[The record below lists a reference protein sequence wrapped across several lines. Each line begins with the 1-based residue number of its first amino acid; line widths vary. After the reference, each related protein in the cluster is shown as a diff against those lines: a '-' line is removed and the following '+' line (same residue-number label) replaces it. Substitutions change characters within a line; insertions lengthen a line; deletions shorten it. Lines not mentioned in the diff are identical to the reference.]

1 MNDPVAELAQIVPDG
16 WLVGGTV
23 RDRVLGRETADFD
36 VATAGSAAEV
46 ARALGRAAGGFAF
59 ELSEAFGAWRIV
71 AHDRTWQVDILP
83 LNGATIEEDLSRRD
97 LTINAIAAPLGS
109 VGYVNP
115 FGGLEDLGARRLRA
129 VSPGAFERDPLR
141 TLRLARLAC
150 ELGFDVEAATQGLAR
165 AAAPRLAEV
174 APERVFAELRR
185 VVCAPAALAGLEL
198 MDAIGVT
205 DVVAARAGGA
215 ARGRAEPLSPPRRVR
230 SHPLGARGG
239 DRARTRSPSGWPATH
254 APALMRFL
262 GEPLAN
268 DLTRSQALRFGALL
282 HDIAKPQT
290 RAVTP
295 QGRVTFMGHDELG
308 ARLATEI
315 LGRLRTSERLRDH
328 VAALTRHHLRLG
340 FLVHEMPLSRRA
352 VYDYLRATAP
362 VAVDV
367 TVLSV
372 ADRLATRGD
381 NAERAIASH
390 LELARQMLAEGLAW
404 IADPP
409 RPPVRGDEL
418 AHALGIKP
426 GPMVGDLL
434 AELEAASFSGEVATR
449 EEAIARARELIASGP
464 GSELGGRGRAG
475 RVLQA
480 KLAAMSDRDPDCLF
494 CKIVAGEIPSER
506 VDEDERTVAF
516 MDINPA
522 TRGHALVIPRRH
534 AANLLEID
542 AEDLA
547 ATVAAA
553 QRLARTASERLGADG
568 VNLLNSCGPAAWQTV
583 FHFHVHV
590 IPRYEGDPLRL
601 PWTPSPGDPDEIAA
615 AAQQLR

>member
-1 MNDPVAELAQIVPDG
+1 VTDPVAALAEIVPDA

-36 VATAGSAAEV
+36 VATAGSAGDI

-71 AHDRTWQVDILP
+71 AHDRTWQVDVLP
-83 LNGATIEEDLSRRD
+83 LNGATIEEDLGRRD

-109 VGYVNP
+109 RGYVDP
-115 FGGLEDLGARRLRA
+115 FGGLEDLSMRRLRA
-129 VSPGAFERDPLR
+129 VSPVAFERDALR

-150 ELGFDVEAATQGLAR
+150 ELGFEVDPATKGLAR
-165 AAAPRLAEV
+165 SAAPGLSAV

-205 DVVAARAGGA
+205 DVILP
-215 ARGRAEPLSPPRRVR
+215 ELSALQGVEQSRFHHLDV
-230 SHPLGARGG
+230 SDH
-239 DRARTRSPSGWPATH
+239 TRSVLAEVI
-254 APALMRFL
+254 ALEADPERVAGENVRVLARFL
-262 GEPLAN
+262 DEPLAN
-268 DLTRSQALRFGALL
+268 DLTRAQALRFGALL

-295 QGRVTFMGHDELG
+295 QGRVTFMGHDQAG
-308 ARLATEI
+308 ARLSAEI
-315 LGRLRTSERLRDH
+315 LGRLRASERLREH

-352 VYDYLRATAP
+352 VYDYLHVTAP

-381 NAERAIASH
+381 NADRAIASH
-390 LELARQMLAEGLAW
+390 LELARHMLAEGLAW
-404 IADPP
+404 AADPP

-418 AHALGIKP
+418 AEALGIKP
-426 GPMVGDLL
+426 GPLVGDLL

-449 EEAIARARELIASGP
+449 EEAIARARELIAS
-464 GSELGGRGRAG
+464 E
-475 RVLQA
+475 
-480 KLAAMSDRDPDCLF
+480 
-494 CKIVAGEIPSER
+494 
-506 VDEDERTVAF
+506 
-516 MDINPA
+516 NP
-522 TRGHALVIPRRH
+522 R
-534 AANLLEID
+534 
-542 AEDLA
+542 
-547 ATVAAA
+547 
-553 QRLARTASERLGADG
+553 
-568 VNLLNSCGPAAWQTV
+568 
-583 FHFHVHV
+583 
-590 IPRYEGDPLRL
+590 
-601 PWTPSPGDPDEIAA
+601 
-615 AAQQLR
+615 

>member
-1 MNDPVAELAQIVPDG
+1 VSDPVAALTEIVPDG

-23 RDRVLGRETADFD
+23 RDRVLGRETADYD
-36 VATAGSAAEV
+36 VATAGSATEV

-83 LNGATIEEDLSRRD
+83 LNGATIEEDLGRRD

-129 VSPGAFERDPLR
+129 VSPVAFERDPLR

-150 ELGFDVEAATQGLAR
+150 ELGFEVEATTRGLAR
-165 AAAPRLAEV
+165 AAAPGLAQV
-174 APERVFAELRR
+174 APERVFGELRR
-185 VVCAPAALAGLEL
+185 VVCAPAALAGLGL
-198 MDAIGVT
+198 MDEIGVT
-205 DVVAARAGGA
+205 DVVLPELAALHGVEQSRFHH
-215 ARGRAEPLSPPRRVR
+215 LDVFD
-230 SHPLGARGG
+230 H
-239 DRARTRSPSGWPATH
+239 TRSVLAEVIELERDPQRLARDA

-268 DLTRSQALRFGALL
+268 EMTRGQALRFGALL

-295 QGRVTFMGHDELG
+295 QGRVTFMGHDEAG
-308 ARLATEI
+308 AGLAAKI
-315 LGRLRTSERLRDH
+315 LGRLRASERLRDH
-328 VAALTRHHLRLG
+328 VAALARHHLRLG
-340 FLVHEMPLSRRA
+340 FLVHDMPLSRRA
-352 VYDYLRATAP
+352 VYDYLHVTAP

-381 NAERAIASH
+381 NAERAISAH
-390 LELARQMLAEGLAW
+390 VELARQMLAEGLAW

-418 AHALGIKP
+418 AQALGITP
-426 GPMVGDLL
+426 GPLVGDLL

-449 EEAIARARELIASGP
+449 EEAIARARELIAAGP
-464 GSELGGRGRAG
+464 
-475 RVLQA
+475 
-480 KLAAMSDRDPDCLF
+480 KD
-494 CKIVAGEIPSER
+494 
-506 VDEDERTVAF
+506 
-516 MDINPA
+516 
-522 TRGHALVIPRRH
+522 
-534 AANLLEID
+534 
-542 AEDLA
+542 
-547 ATVAAA
+547 
-553 QRLARTASERLGADG
+553 
-568 VNLLNSCGPAAWQTV
+568 
-583 FHFHVHV
+583 
-590 IPRYEGDPLRL
+590 
-601 PWTPSPGDPDEIAA
+601 
-615 AAQQLR
+615 